1 MKRASKLFSEEDRKR
16 IGQAVAGAEG
26 KTSAEIVPV
35 VAASSGRYDRAEDIV
50 GLWVGLIAVSIVW
63 VLFQDVWAGDWG
75 ETVLAVNLP
84 IVLGLMASG
93 WLLGVLIADQFGWLR
108 RLFTPRK
115 QMKEEVEQAARRAFY
130 DSRVHHTKGSTGVL
144 IYVSLFEHVAVV
156 LADQTVTE
164 KLGQEKL
171 DAFCLELTAELRQR
185 KYTDAFC
192 NTISKIGIALAETLP
207 RQDGDHNELAD
218 ALVLVD

>member
-1 MKRASKLFSEEDRKR
+1 MKRASKLFSEDDRKR
-16 IGQAVAGAEG
+16 IGQAVADAEA
-26 KTSAEIVPV
+26 KTSAEIVPAV
-35 VAASSGRYDRAEDIV
+35 VTASGRYDRAEDIV
-50 GLWVGLIAVSIVW
+50 GLWVGLIAVSVVW
-63 VLFQDVWAGDWG
+63 ALFQDVWEGDWG
-75 ETVLAVNLP
+75 ETVLAVSLP
-84 IVLGLMASG
+84 IVLGLIASG

-171 DAFCLELTAELRQR
+171 DAFCHDLTAELRQR

-192 NTISKIGIALAETLP
+192 NTISKVGIALAEVAP

-218 ALVLVD
+218 ALVVMD

>member
-1 MKRASKLFSEEDRKR
+1 MKRASKLFSDDDRKR
-16 IGQAVAGAEG
+16 IGQAVADAEA
-26 KTSAEIVPV
+26 KTAAEIVPV
-35 VAASSGRYDRAEDIV
+35 VATASGRYDRAEDIV
-50 GLWVGLIAVSIVW
+50 GLWVGLIAVSAVW

-84 IVLGLMASG
+84 IVVGLMASG

-144 IYVSLFEHVAVV
+144 IYISLFEHVAVV

-171 DAFCLELTAELRQR
+171 DAFCQDLTTELRQR

-192 NTISKIGIALAETLP
+192 NTIGNVGIALAEVLP
-207 RQDGDHNELAD
+207 RQDADHNELAD
-218 ALVLVD
+218 ALVLMD